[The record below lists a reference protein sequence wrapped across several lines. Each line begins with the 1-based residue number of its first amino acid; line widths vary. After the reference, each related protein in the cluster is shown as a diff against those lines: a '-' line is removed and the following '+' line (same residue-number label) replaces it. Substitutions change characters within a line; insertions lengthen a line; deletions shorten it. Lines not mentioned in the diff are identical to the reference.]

1 MRTAVTLIRE
11 SDETVALTLDGIFRK
26 QQAHRGRVT
35 SRPVSDLSPQ
45 ADGILREPIRISL
58 EGTIPTNTVPTGTL
72 LGQSRVQEVIDTL
85 TGLQIS
91 GERVAV
97 YAADEA
103 GVASMLVESFA
114 IDSDPSEDPG
124 LSVEL
129 VERRFA
135 RARTVQLQPIPAAV
149 KGPPRADVADD
160 FAETAEQGPMA
171 TTPVDSSLFLQGLQT
186 FGLAS

>member
-1 MRTAVTLIRE
+1 MKTAVTLIRE
-11 SDETVALTLDGIFRK
+11 ADETVALTLDGIIRK

-45 ADGILREPIRISL
+45 ADGIMREPIRISL
-58 EGTIPTNTVPTGTL
+58 EGTIPTGSVPDGTL
-72 LGQSRVQEVIDTL
+72 IGQSRVQEVIDTL
-85 TGLQIS
+85 TGLQTS

-103 GVASMLVESFA
+103 GASSMLVESFGT
-114 IDSDPSEDPG
+114 DTDPSEDPG
-124 LSVEL
+124 LFVEL

-135 RARTVQLQPIPAAV
+135 RARTVQLQPIPAAT

-160 FAETAEQGPMA
+160 FAETVEQGPMA
-171 TTPVDSSLFLQGLQT
+171 TAPVDTSVFLQGLQT
-186 FGLAS
+186 FGIAP